1 MPSPGRRAYLDWM
14 RGLAVVIMVGWH
26 TLDSWTLPAD
36 KATDAFWYCM
46 LIGGFAAPMF
56 LFSAGISVAL
66 AIGSRERKAEAARST
81 VLGAPCSE
89 QLARSNLLQK
99 VPSAWAAAW
108 PVVKRGGWIWVLAI
122 LFRFQSDVLG
132 GRTTLRDILRLDV
145 IRGNTLKVDILNVM
159 GPAISLAAIA
169 IGLTRTLSTR
179 LAACVAGTCA
189 FAFLTPAVRN
199 STMLAALPDPIE
211 WYFRPWA
218 GRTTFTLFPWAGFV
232 LAGAAIGV
240 LIDRTRERDSERRLI
255 GWLAIAGLLLWLVA
269 GLSTHMPPLLGAS
282 DFWRSAPSF
291 FFIRLGVM
299 TAGIAACYAWESRPT
314 AGQRF
319 SPMRQFGVTSL
330 FVYWIH
336 VEMAYGG
343 LSRPIRGQLPLPWA
357 FVAFLLFLA
366 AMLGL
371 SVLKTKIATAWRARK
386 TG

>member
-1 MPSPGRRAYLDWM
+1 MTTPPGRRAYLDWM

-26 TLDSWTLPAD
+26 TLDSWTRPAD

-46 LIGGFAAPMF
+46 LLGGFAAPMF
-56 LFSAGISVAL
+56 LFMAGVSVAL
-66 AIGSRERKAEAARST
+66 SIGSRERKAET
-81 VLGAPCSE
+81 G
-89 QLARSNLLQK
+89 
-99 VPSAWAAAW
+99 SALSAAW
-108 PVVKRGGWIWVLAI
+108 PMVKRGGWIWVLAI

-169 IGLTRTLSTR
+169 LGLTRTLPAR
-179 LAACVAGTCA
+179 LAACISGTCA

-240 LIDRTRERDSERRLI
+240 LIDRTRDRETERRLI
-255 GWLAIAGLLLWLVA
+255 RWFAMGGLGLWLLA
-269 GLSTHMPPLLGAS
+269 GLSTYVPPLFGES

-291 FFIRLGVM
+291 FFIRVGVLV
-299 TAGIAACYAWESRPT
+299 AGIAACHAWESRPT
-314 AGQRF
+314 AGLRF

-371 SVLKTKIATAWRARK
+371 SVLKTRIATAWRARR

>member
-1 MPSPGRRAYLDWM
+1 
-14 RGLAVVIMVGWH
+14 
-26 TLDSWTLPAD
+26 
-36 KATDAFWYCM
+36 
-46 LIGGFAAPMF
+46 MF
-56 LFSAGISVAL
+56 LFMAGVSVAL
-66 AIGSRERKAEAARST
+66 AIGSRERKAAAARST
-81 VLGAPCSE
+81 VQES
-89 QLARSNLLQK
+89 
-99 VPSAWAAAW
+99 PSAWTAAW
-108 PVVKRGGWIWVLAI
+108 PIVKRGGWIWVLAI
-122 LFRFQSDVLG
+122 LFRLQSDVLG

-169 IGLTRTLSTR
+169 LGLTRTIPAR

-199 STMLAALPDPIE
+199 STMLAALPDPLE

-240 LIDRTRERDSERRLI
+240 LIDRTRDRDTERRLI
-255 GWLAIAGLLLWLVA
+255 GRFAIGGLALWLAA
-269 GLSTHMPPLLGAS
+269 GLSTWMPPLFGAS

-291 FFIRLGVM
+291 FFIRLGVLV
-299 TAGIAACYAWESRPT
+299 AGIAACYAWEARPT
-314 AGQRF
+314 AGRHF

-357 FVAFLLFLA
+357 FAAFLLFLV

-371 SVLKTKIATAWRARK
+371 SVLKTKIATAWRGRK